1 MLTYNF
7 CFLVQYLRKMSM
19 DAELSWYTVKTTC
32 IDVTTRW
39 QHKHNMPAKSD
50 QLVSLIAYSN

>member
-1 MLTYNF
+1 
-7 CFLVQYLRKMSM
+7 MSM